1 MLWVIYFMFKDNS
14 GPLMYINS
22 VQTPNNQK
30 FGQQVY
36 DSRNPV
42 KIIKN
47 DLKDSKDDEKKEII
61 TLRKEEIT
69 LLEKII
75 ILNQKDLSVY
85 CKFYCNGSDEIND
98 NLITIVAPIKLD
110 DAFVTIINDGL
121 VTERKLSGIKMFL
134 IN

>member
-47 DLKDSKDDEKKEII
+47 DLKDAKNHEENDII
-61 TLRKEEIT
+61 TLREEEIT
-69 LLEKII
+69 LLEKIT
-75 ILNQKDLSVY
+75 ILNQKDLSVF
-85 CKFYCNGSDEIND
+85 CKFYCNGND
-98 NLITIVAPIKLD
+98 DISNLIFIGAPIKLD
-110 DAFVTIINDGL
+110 DTFVIIANDGL
-121 VTERKLSGIKMFL
+121 ETELKLSGIKMFL